1 MSNIAVARGGV
12 GRALAAWLLVTS
24 TAFGQTGSF
33 DWATGGQALGSYA
46 GLSWANVTV
55 SSPRNMRINALRID
69 TATPGLRFYTT
80 AQSGTLDTMTQ
91 TTRQFITAS
100 QTTSAPV
107 VAGINATPWTP
118 FNSSEWNQSKPANL
132 QGLAVS
138 QGSLVSAG
146 DGSPAFFTTTS
157 GAAGMATWSGTSIGG
172 LQTAVS
178 GFGYVLGSGSAIA
191 GDASLHPRTGIGV
204 SQDKRYVYFMTID
217 GRQTASA
224 GATTQEVGSY
234 LRYFGS
240 YDGINMDGGGS
251 TTMAWWNPAT
261 SAAALLNVPV
271 GTGLVPNTERHNGNN
286 IGIYYTTVPPP
297 TAGSSVAILTS
308 GSSFTPAGWSNLA
321 QTYVGLAATK
331 NTANTDTRMMGIR
344 QDGGVD
350 ILYRLTDDGS
360 YNIYPV
366 PGITT
371 VYSSITADRVT
382 GDRFYAGKP
391 GGGVDVLYADG
402 ASILVDSPSEWN
414 QTYAALAATQ
424 PGGVTD
430 YRVGAAGAAGV
441 DTLFYLG
448 GWATYDVPGWTT
460 SYTSL
465 TADQTLQDYY
475 YAGKAGGG
483 VDILYQN
490 ASGVFPNTWNG
501 TYSGLA
507 ADSFTYQTIAAIKP
521 GGGADLLTV
530 SGGVGVTTAQTAWSG
545 TYTAITASQ
554 VTGGTYYA
562 VAVPEPSTYVLLLGG
577 AAAAALARK
586 KR

>member
-1 MSNIAVARGGV
+1 MKLFSINRRV
-12 GRALAAWLLVTS
+12 ALALLGCTVL
-24 TAFGQTGSF
+24 ASF
-33 DWATGGQALGSYA
+33 AAD
-46 GLSWANVTV
+46 
-55 SSPRNMRINALRID
+55 
-69 TATPGLRFYTT
+69 
-80 AQSGTLDTMTQ
+80 
-91 TTRQFITAS
+91 
-100 QTTSAPV
+100 SA
-107 VAGINATPWTP
+107 
-118 FNSSEWNQSKPANL
+118 
-132 QGLAVS
+132 
-138 QGSLVSAG
+138 
-146 DGSPAFFTTTS
+146 
-157 GAAGMATWSGTSIGG
+157 
-172 LQTAVS
+172 
-178 GFGYVLGSGSAIA
+178 
-191 GDASLHPRTGIGV
+191 
-204 SQDKRYVYFMTID
+204 
-217 GRQTASA
+217 
-224 GATTQEVGSY
+224 
-234 LRYFGS
+234 
-240 YDGINMDGGGS
+240 
-251 TTMAWWNPAT
+251 
-261 SAAALLNVPV
+261 
-271 GTGLVPNTERHNGNN
+271 
-286 IGIYYTTVPPP
+286 
-297 TAGSSVAILTS
+297 TAGSYSVAILTS

-321 QTYVGLAATK
+321 YTYVGLAATQ
-331 NTANTDTRMMGIR
+331 NTSNTDTRMMGIR

-350 ILYRLTDDGS
+350 ILYRFTGDGS

-391 GGGVDVLYADG
+391 GGGVDVLYPDG
-402 ASILVDSPSEWN
+402 ASILVDSPSAWN

-441 DTLFYLG
+441 DTLFYFG
-448 GWATYDVPGWTT
+448 GWGTYDDPNWTN

-465 TADQTLQDYY
+465 TTDQTTHQDYY

-483 VDILYQN
+483 VDILYG
-490 ASGVFPNTWNG
+490 AGVYPTWSG

-530 SGGVGVTTAQTAWSG
+530 SGGVGVTTAQTAWSD